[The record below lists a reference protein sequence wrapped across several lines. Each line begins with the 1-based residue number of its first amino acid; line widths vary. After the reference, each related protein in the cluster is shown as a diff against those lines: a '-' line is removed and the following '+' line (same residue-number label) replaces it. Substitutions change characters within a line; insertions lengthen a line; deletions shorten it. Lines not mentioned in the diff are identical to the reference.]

1 MEDSPKREI
10 KQGRRAGNLFQTA
23 GSNASTNE
31 SNNNAIKTEA
41 SSSLSPKPAR
51 KQGGWAD
58 DIKEK
63 KRGDEGS
70 DNEQDD
76 EGKFGRMLE
85 EEDERLKQDATVVL
99 DNDGDDIPI
108 IPELDDVTEDDMA
121 SQVAAPPSV
130 LVTRIATYKELDH
143 DFEKHTGLLTLD
155 GDIDLKLLGNVL
167 APESEIQEADKAWNW
182 DRVFTE
188 VSSELRSEWEQT
200 KSLTSSNKD

>member
-31 SNNNAIKTEA
+31 SNNNASKTEA
-41 SSSLSPKPAR
+41 SSSLSPRPAR

-63 KRGDEGS
+63 KR
-70 DNEQDD
+70 
-76 EGKFGRMLE
+76 GKFGRMLE

-167 APESEIQEADKAWNW
+167 APESEIQEADKSWNW